1 LPFRDKNIFI
11 KRYFLFLFYNSPSLK
26 YFRQFISVFLLLIS
40 ALFIVPKELIHELS
54 SHHDTIDIC
63 HNDGGNEAALS
74 NEHHHC
80 DILEVFV
87 QPYDAPDTGVLFS
100 AVTEIISQYIF
111 ISSSPAFEAVDSF
124 SIRGPPSFSF
134 C

>member
-1 LPFRDKNIFI
+1 VLSLK
-11 KRYFLFLFYNSPSLK
+11 KYFLFLFYNSSTLK
-26 YFRQFISVFLLLIS
+26 YFREFISVFLLLCS

-54 SHHDTIDIC
+54 YHHDTIDAC
-63 HNDGGNEAALS
+63 HNDAASETALS

-87 QPYDAPDTGVLFS
+87 QPYNAPDAGILFS
-100 AVTEIISQYIF
+100 SVTEIISQYTF
-111 ISSSPAFEAVDSF
+111 ISTSPVFEVIDSF
-124 SIRGPPSFSF
+124 SIRGPPSFSS